1 MFCFKCGAAM
11 VDTAQACPRCG
22 ALVAAVP
29 QSPPPPVALPGGA
42 AAVPQPGRQYAAP
55 ETDGKAI
62 GSLILGIL
70 AIFPF
75 GLLAGI
81 PAVVLGHFSKSSI
94 AKSMGRLKGEGMA
107 TAGLIMGY
115 FSVAFVPLI
124 LIIAAIAIPTL
135 MRPRMAANEAAA
147 ASTVRTVNTAQL
159 AYTTQYPAKGY
170 APDLSTLGPG
180 PSGECPD
187 GRGTQAHACLL
198 DGRVGAAR
206 CSAGVWC
213 FKNGYMYVM
222 TAVCGSDGVCSD
234 YTILATPITRGNT
247 GNKSFCSI
255 SDGLVRV
262 GTLTRVGSLSAE
274 ACKLWPPLT

>member
-1 MFCFKCGAAM
+1 MFCFNCGASMA
-11 VDTAQACPRCG
+11 DTAQACPRCG
-22 ALVAAVP
+22 ALVTAVP
-29 QSPPPPVALPGGA
+29 QSSPPPVPLPAGA
-42 AAVPQPGRQYAAP
+42 AAVPQQYAGQ
-55 ETDGKAI
+55 ETDGKAV

-81 PAVVLGHFSKSSI
+81 PAVVLGHMSKSSI

-180 PSGECPD
+180 PSGEC
-187 GRGTQAHACLL
+187 Q
-198 DGRVGAAR
+198 V
-206 CSAGVWC
+206 
-213 FKNGYMYVM
+213 
-222 TAVCGSDGVCSD
+222 
-234 YTILATPITRGNT
+234 
-247 GNKSFCSI
+247 
-255 SDGLVRV
+255 
-262 GTLTRVGSLSAE
+262 
-274 ACKLWPPLT
+274 

>member
-1 MFCFKCGAAM
+1 
-11 VDTAQACPRCG
+11 
-22 ALVAAVP
+22 
-29 QSPPPPVALPGGA
+29 
-42 AAVPQPGRQYAAP
+42 
-55 ETDGKAI
+55 
-62 GSLILGIL
+62 
-70 AIFPF
+70 
-75 GLLAGI
+75 
-81 PAVVLGHFSKSSI
+81 
-94 AKSMGRLKGEGMA
+94 
-107 TAGLIMGY
+107 MGY